1 MIEGLLIKGAV
12 ILFGGIGIFAFAF
25 YKGKESEKVKQ
36 LKANVKNVK
45 EVKNRKRKRSND
57 DRATITKRL
66 QKYVRK

>member
-1 MIEGLLIKGAV
+1 MIEGLVIKGAV
-12 ILFGGIGIFAFAF
+12 NLFWGIGIFAFAF
-25 YKGKESEKVKQ
+25 YKGKQSEKVKQ

>member
-45 EVKNRKRKRSND
+45 EVKKRKRDRRND

-66 QKYVRK
+66 QKFVRK

>member
-25 YKGKESEKVKQ
+25 YKGKQSEKVKQ